1 MVKTVVLVSCETE
14 STAKIIASQLISND
28 MVVSVSIIN
37 EVKSITRG
45 EKGELVESNQNLL
58 LAETD
63 ETLLPKLVDF
73 ITSISN
79 YKPKKI
85 IALPISGGSW
95 DYLDWISRVT
105 SKKNNDSTK
114 TK

>member
-14 STAKIIASQLISND
+14 STAKIIADHLIADN
-28 MVVSVSIIN
+28 MAVSVSIIN

-63 ETLLPKLVDF
+63 ETILPKLVDF

-85 IALPISGGSW
+85 IALPISGGAW
-95 DYLDWISRVT
+95 DYLDLVSKIT
-105 SKKNNDSTK
+105 SKNNNSTK